1 MKKVLIIDNH
11 QLFRDFLKQKL
22 SDDQIEVTLAQ
33 ENRDSY
39 PKMLSILPNLIILD
53 MSEDRVNEMAFLE
66 KKAKDP
72 NTAAIPVIITGPYAE
87 RSSIASLS
95 KFGVVKYF
103 TKPIQFDVFFEA
115 IGKVLHNPLS
125 MDSTPCVLDIHR
137 NGSIVFIEV
146 AIGLNRDKLALLQY
160 KLTEIIEQEE
170 IDSPKVIIML
180 TSLELTFVDGYNLEF
195 LIENV
200 LACPRVHA
208 KNMKILSFNEFVK
221 DLIDGHPDYSGI
233 EVSNNL
239 PKVLNA
245 LVDTTI
251 TSSVSDLITD
261 KILTPSYMSE
271 EDSSSVKTRFYGD
284 GTNTSEEEAKEAEG
298 TVLHIAIIDNDI
310 QSLAV
315 SKKAFEDVGADCMA
329 FNSGQGFLKEYE
341 SGKFDLIVLDIRI
354 PDNSGI
360 TVLNQLNR
368 RYDSP
373 PVVVY
378 SQETQKEVI
387 VKVLQSGAKSF
398 IVKPQKPQVLVQ
410 KCLSLLNGDF

>member
-103 TKPIQFDVFFEA
+103 TKPIQFDVFFES

-233 EVSNNL
+233 EVSNKL

-329 FNSGQGFLKEYE
+329 FNNGQGFLNEYE
-341 SGKFDLIVLDIRI
+341 SGKFDLIILDIRI

>member
-103 TKPIQFDVFFEA
+103 TKPIQFDVFFES

-329 FNSGQGFLKEYE
+329 FNNGQGFLNEYE

>member
-103 TKPIQFDVFFEA
+103 TKPIQFDVFFES